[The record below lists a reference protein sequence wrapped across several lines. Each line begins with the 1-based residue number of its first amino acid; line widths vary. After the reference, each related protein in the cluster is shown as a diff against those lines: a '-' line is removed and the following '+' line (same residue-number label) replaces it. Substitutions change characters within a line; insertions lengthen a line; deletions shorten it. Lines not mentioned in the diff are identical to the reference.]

1 MVLMASTYNLFLF
14 TLGVSTMYI
23 SIASSAP
30 VVSSSSKSYDS
41 VYTHSNNLVSNP
53 RADLDLDFDFDGTSD
68 VQSQVSSSSVAF
80 QPAPTTPSEALPFG
94 FNGGDVE
101 VIGSKIYAIPF
112 GGPEEPPSEPQT
124 SLTLTVTQVIT
135 AITESSS
142 SETSGSVTFQ
152 SASTSTVTRV
162 VTSTVSSSSAVSPTR
177 ASSPSTTTRAS
188 SSIWANPARMADLSS
203 FNVTH
208 FAGGKQNLKIVD
220 ASSNASIASSG
231 SAASASTAT
240 VTPIN
245 RRSFENPN
253 SDSSP
258 NASNTSSN
266 SSSPSSSPSDSY
278 SFPSPST
285 PPPSLLQLFYPKDSI
300 NPAQKPQGG
309 AEFYA
314 HPIDLSRAQNVSLTY
329 RVFFPADFEWVL
341 GGKLPGLY
349 GGKEGC
355 SGGKDAQEMGCF
367 STRLMWRKDGA
378 GELYLYAPK
387 MQSPSLCAD
396 PHSVCDQ
403 SYGYSIGRG
412 TFYFARGGWTEVSQ
426 TVVLNT
432 PGKQDGVFWLDVNGT
447 RVIGRE
453 DMDYRDVGEG
463 DGIGSSAPSGSP
475 SPSSSREKES
485 TGNRGGT
492 GEGGGLLGGLLGGIL
507 RRVLPSLEEV
517 EEGPRRQ
524 TAFDRLFVPQS
535 EPASS
540 SSTDEG
546 FASEVGF
553 SGLFFSTF
561 FGGHDKEWASPKD
574 QYVWFKGFEI
584 VVNG

>member
-1 MVLMASTYNLFLF
+1 MVLMASTYNLLFF

-68 VQSQVSSSSVAF
+68 VQSQVSSSSVVL

-188 SSIWANPARMADLSS
+188 SAIWANPARMADLSS
-203 FNVTH
+203 FNITH

-220 ASSNASIASSG
+220 ASSNASTASSG

-266 SSSPSSSPSDSY
+266 SSSPSSSPSASY
-278 SFPSPST
+278 SSSSPST

-396 PHSVCDQ
+396 PHNVCDQ

-412 TFYFARGGWTEVSQ
+412 TFYFARGGWTEGCGGGGWDREFCSFFWIAVA
-426 TVVLNT
+426 VVL
-432 PGKQDGVFWLDVNGT
+432 
-447 RVIGRE
+447 E
-453 DMDYRDVGEG
+453 GEG
-463 DGIGSSAPSGSP
+463 EYGKSRWDWWRRRRRFIGWFIGD
-475 SPSSSREKES
+475 
-485 TGNRGGT
+485 
-492 GEGGGLLGGLLGGIL
+492 IL
-507 RRVLPSLEEV
+507 RRILPSLEGAEG
-517 EEGPRRQ
+517 GPRRQ
-524 TAFDRLFVPQS
+524 TAFDTKLFVPQS
-535 EPASS
+535 EPASASS
-540 SSTDEG
+540 SSTDDG